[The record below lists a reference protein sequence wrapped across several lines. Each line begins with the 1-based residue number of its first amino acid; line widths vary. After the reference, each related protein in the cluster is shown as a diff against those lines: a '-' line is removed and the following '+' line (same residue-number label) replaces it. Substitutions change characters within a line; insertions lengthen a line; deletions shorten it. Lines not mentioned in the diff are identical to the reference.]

1 VSTLIFGI
9 SFLAFVAFLY
19 YIYLSRDKKKLKRS
33 VNKGI
38 KTLIK
43 NSIRL
48 FSIFLIIGILKEF
61 LSKES
66 VGNFL
71 LNFQGF
77 KGILSGFVGAVMMG
91 PPASGYPIGKYLL
104 ENGASYSLVS
114 SFLASW
120 VMLGIIAVSLEFKY
134 LGIKF
139 AVVRNIFTVLSIIVI
154 SLVIGVIL

>member
-1 VSTLIFGI
+1 MSTLIFGI

-19 YIYLSRDKKKLKRS
+19 FIYLSRDKKKLKRS

>member
-19 YIYLSRDKKKLKRS
+19 YIYLLRDKKKLKRS

-120 VMLGIIAVSLEFKY
+120 VMLGVMAVSLEFKY

>member
-1 VSTLIFGI
+1 MSTLIFGI

-19 YIYLSRDKKKLKRS
+19 FIYLLRDKKKLKRS

-134 LGIKF
+134 LGVKF
-139 AVVRNIFTVLSIIVI
+139 AVVRNVFNVFSIIVI
-154 SLVIGVIL
+154 SLIIGVVL

>member
-1 VSTLIFGI
+1 MSTLIFGI

-19 YIYLSRDKKKLKRS
+19 FIYLLRDKKKLKRS

-134 LGIKF
+134 LGVKF
-139 AVVRNIFTVLSIIVI
+139 AVVRNVFTVFSIIVI
-154 SLVIGVIL
+154 SLIIGVVL

>member
-19 YIYLSRDKKKLKRS
+19 FIYLSRDKKKLKRS

>member
-1 VSTLIFGI
+1 MSTLIFGI

-19 YIYLSRDKKKLKRS
+19 YIYLLRDKKKLKRS

-134 LGIKF
+134 LGVKF
-139 AVVRNIFTVLSIIVI
+139 AVVRNIFTVFSIIVI
-154 SLVIGVIL
+154 SLIIGVIL

>member
-19 YIYLSRDKKKLKRS
+19 FIYLLRDKKKLKRS

-134 LGIKF
+134 LGVKF
-139 AVVRNIFTVLSIIVI
+139 AVVRNIFTVFSIIVI
-154 SLVIGVIL
+154 SLIIGVVL